1 MLEVD
6 SVQRDIP
13 TILFAHEISDSE
25 MEILVEVKQSHWK
38 VYRSQSGSVWKC
50 KRHLKFDCHE
60 NFYYNCKIYE
70 KVNKHKCLDIN
81 KK

>member
-25 MEILVEVKQSHWK
+25 MEILVEVKQSHWNHRVAQYGNVK
-38 VYRSQSGSVWKC
+38 
-50 KRHLKFDCHE
+50 
-60 NFYYNCKIYE
+60 
-70 KVNKHKCLDIN
+70 DI
-81 KK
+81 